1 LAAVVQGGAPEAL
14 LDSYASERIPHVRDY
29 VELAVRMGRLLNAT
43 GTEDMVSA
51 AAARGESTDRM
62 ESIRPRLGP
71 GLHRGG
77 SPLTGRPS
85 PQPRLG
91 DGRRLDDAV
100 GLGPVLLLREHAAMD
115 SQGVPAVAAGNDWL
129 AGHGLAAALLRPDR
143 YVFGVAE
150 TLDEAALLCETYAA
164 ETGGAGR

>member
-1 LAAVVQGGAPEAL
+1 M
-14 LDSYASERIPHVRDY
+14 RDY

-43 GTEDMVSA
+43 GTDDMVSA

-71 GLHRGG
+71 GLHLAGN
-77 SPLTGRPS
+77 PLVGRPG

-100 GLGPVLLLREHAAMD
+100 GLRPVLLLREPAALD
-115 SQGVPAVAAGNDWL
+115 SCGIPAVAAGEAWL

-150 TLDEAALLCETYAA
+150 TLDEAATLCETYAA
-164 ETGGAGR
+164 QTGGEGR